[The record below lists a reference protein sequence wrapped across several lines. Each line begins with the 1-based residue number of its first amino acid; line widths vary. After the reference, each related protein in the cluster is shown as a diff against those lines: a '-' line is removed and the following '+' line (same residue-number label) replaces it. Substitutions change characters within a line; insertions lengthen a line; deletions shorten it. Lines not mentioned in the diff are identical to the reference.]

1 MDESFVKSIL
11 RLANLPYPLA
21 CEVREKICPGL
32 ILYEEAKRGRDFRDN
47 ITKGDLLEAAVESAL
62 RLLGMHIVLRDNRQS
77 IMPDFGCILFRKH
90 QRSKLLLIEAH
101 NFNNYPVSEGLTERK
116 TVRKFHRIKNAVK
129 IVVTSANYT
138 KPAIDLLEKNEI
150 FLIKIPR
157 QVLGRQD
164 YYSAIVWI
172 AASLEL
178 PVYFSI
184 TWPNTSSITPYI
196 TTTNNTKHS
205 DYELT
210 VSFCQNIGKGT
221 PFDPG
226 GR

>member
-1 MDESFVKSIL
+1 
-11 RLANLPYPLA
+11 
-21 CEVREKICPGL
+21 
-32 ILYEEAKRGRDFRDN
+32 
-47 ITKGDLLEAAVESAL
+47 
-62 RLLGMHIVLRDNRQS
+62 MHIVLRDNRQS

-150 FLIKIPR
+150 FPIKIPR

-178 PVYFSI
+178 RVYFSI
-184 TWPNTSSITPYI
+184 TWPNTPSITPYI
-196 TTTNNTKHS
+196 ITTITTTTKHS

-210 VSFCQNIGKGT
+210 VSFCQNIGKET

-226 GR
+226 GNNPG